1 MNFKISFFPN
11 CDLHET
17 SRNAWY
23 SFLMQNR
30 RYFIQSYLWPS
41 IELKAKILWELA
53 LLL

>member
-30 RYFIQSYLWPS
+30 RYFIQSYLCAS